1 MTHSRSTSDTH
12 DVQNISTPVG
22 LQLSGKYKKSFAYV
36 TIKDRLP
43 VILTRVIDHF
53 SRNKEA
59 IKNIYGEDSIDEIK
73 YLIGFVSKLKNELVT
88 NKTLKPLRLHDYT
101 SNDEADEWNI
111 YLEHRIDIEGE
122 IPTWF
127 NTIWL
132 YCECYMYRVL
142 AQEISLTVKLS
153 RYDPF
158 EDEKQAN
165 FIESISSI
173 SALGSYV
180 RHVVSTYMIDDTEK
194 KETFRKLLNVCLW
207 GNRCDLSL
215 SAGSGASQSG
225 DPLEIL
231 ESLKENIISNDWEN
245 VWNVLHDTTETECV
259 TVDIVLDNAG
269 YELFTDLCLAA
280 FLILK
285 QFATKV
291 RFYVKKYPWYV
302 SDATLHD
309 FYWIL
314 EQMGYLNSHPDLQFL
329 SKMYFDFLDAECWS
343 LEEEPYWT
351 SPYDFTKMKE
361 KDTKLYEKLS
371 SAKLVIFKGDLN
383 YRKLLGDVNYEHI
396 TTFANALGDF
406 CPTNIVSL
414 RTVKSDV
421 CVGLQPGLSE
431 LLFEMDDSWMVTGK
445 YGLIQASIL
454 MDKSNTSSELSTYS
468 EENVKTL

>member
-1 MTHSRSTSDTH
+1 
-12 DVQNISTPVG
+12 
-22 LQLSGKYKKSFAYV
+22 SFAYV

-43 VILTRVIDHF
+43 VILTKVIDHF
-53 SRNKEA
+53 SRNKES
-59 IKNIYGEDSIDEIK
+59 IQTIYGKDSINEIK
-73 YLIGFVSKLKNELVT
+73 YLIGFISKLKNEVVT
-88 NKTLKPLRLHDYT
+88 NKVLRPLRLHDYT
-101 SNDEADEWNI
+101 SNDEAEEWNK
-111 YLEHRIDIEGE
+111 YLEHRTDIEGE

-142 AQEISLTVKLS
+142 AQEISLMVKLS

-165 FIESISSI
+165 FVESIDSI
-173 SALGSYV
+173 STLGSYI
-180 RHVVSTYMIDDTEK
+180 RDIISTYMPDEDLHTEK
-194 KETFRKLLNVCLW
+194 KEAFRKLLNVCLW

-215 SAGSGASQSG
+215 SGGASASQSG
-225 DPLEIL
+225 NPFEIL
-231 ESLKENIISNDWEN
+231 ESLKENIISNDWEH
-245 VWNVLHDTTETECV
+245 VWNVLCDKTERECV
-259 TVDIVLDNAG
+259 IVDIVLDNAG
-269 YELFTDLCLAA
+269 YELFTDLCLAT

-285 QFATKV
+285 ELATKV

-314 EQMGYLNSHPDLQFL
+314 EQMGYLHSHPDLQFL

-371 SAKLVIFKGDLN
+371 NAKLVIFKGDLN
-383 YRKLLGDVNYEHI
+383 YRKLVGDVNYEH
-396 TTFANALGDF
+396 TTAFANALGNF
-406 CPTNIVSL
+406 CPTNIASL

-421 CVGLQPGLSE
+421 CVGLQPGVSE
-431 LLFEMDDSWMVTGK
+431 SLFNKDDDWMVTGK
-445 YGLIQASIL
+445 YGVIQ
-454 MDKSNTSSELSTYS
+454 T
-468 EENVKTL
+468 NVSANLAHQMNFNHTLKKT

>member
-1 MTHSRSTSDTH
+1 M
-12 DVQNISTPVG
+12 
-22 LQLSGKYKKSFAYV
+22 
-36 TIKDRLP
+36 
-43 VILTRVIDHF
+43 
-53 SRNKEA
+53 
-59 IKNIYGEDSIDEIK
+59 
-73 YLIGFVSKLKNELVT
+73 KNELVT
-88 NKTLKPLRLHDYT
+88 NKTLKPLRLNDFT
-101 SNDEADEWNI
+101 SNDEAEEWNK

-165 FIESISSI
+165 FIQSIGSI

-180 RHVVSTYMIDDTEK
+180 RHILCTCWPENDLQTEK
-194 KETFRKLLNVCLW
+194 EEFRKLLNVSLW

-215 SAGSGASQSG
+215 SAGSDASQSG
-225 DPLEIL
+225 DPLEVL
-231 ESLKENIISNDWEN
+231 ESLKENILSNDWEQ
-245 VWNVLHDTTETECV
+245 VWNILRDKNEAECV
-259 TVDIVLDNAG
+259 TIDIVLDNAG

-280 FLILK
+280 FLIVKNL
-285 QFATKV
+285 TIKV

-314 EQMGYLNSHPDLQFL
+314 EQMDYLDTYPDLQLL
-329 SKMYFDFLDAECWS
+329 SKMFFNFLDNEFWS

-361 KDTKLYEKLS
+361 KDVKLYEKLS
-371 SAKLVIFKGDLN
+371 TAKLVIFKGDLN

-396 TTFANALGDF
+396 TTFTNALGDF

-414 RTVKSDV
+414 RTVKSDI
-421 CVGLQPGLSE
+421 CVGLKPGLSE
-431 LLFEMDDSWMVTGK
+431 LLSETDENWMITGK
-445 YGLIQASIL
+445 YGLIQTSIFA
-454 MDKSNTSSELSTYS
+454 DKSNTPSEFSTCS